1 MTIRLTTPEAFDRL
15 IDFLEKERDLVWPD
29 VFKGMDKT
37 YRDYFIENV
46 KDKMKTDTVFL
57 HVEWKFNAQ
66 KPTCLES
73 EAYYTVFS
81 EIDTDVE
88 YVEEGIG
95 TKEDGE

>member
-73 EAYYTVFS
+73 LAWYTLLS
-81 EIDTDVE
+81 EIGTDEE
-88 YVEEGIG
+88 YLKGV
-95 TKEDGE
+95 KDGE